1 MEWQI
6 IVLGSALGIVGAL
19 PSAYLLE
26 RALRRDRAVSVAK
39 GLVSIMVSFA
49 MLSIA
54 IFAAWLAASEHV
66 LAFGVS
72 VVASFLLVWVVEA
85 WRAWRDVKA

>member
-6 IVLGSALGIVGAL
+6 VAMGSVLGIVGAL

-39 GLVSIMVSFA
+39 GLVSIMVSFTI
-49 MLSIA
+49 LSVA
-54 IFAAWLAASEHV
+54 IFVAWLAARERV
-66 LAFGVS
+66 LVFGVS
-72 VVASFLLVWVVEA
+72 IVASFLLVWVVEA